1 MNQANPSATDVA
13 LYMDLL
19 TSPASLWSQTESDD
33 ETDHLWLQLCRVIFE
48 GFSGEVVER
57 LRIADPPY
65 RDPDAHN
72 LEFESQ
78 ETAVNLLTVL
88 RLGQRYWGIGVIAG
102 PDLAEIGTWA
112 GNLGPTSTI
121 YSLKNLTH
129 QIRER
134 RPSLEADLFRHA
146 CDQSSHRIKT
156 WLASISPT
164 QADVLAR
171 YYGLLEHQ
179 RMTFA
184 EIGLVRGVTRARV
197 QQIES
202 RALKRLGPAVKGEL
216 RAASRHRSRRDAL
229 DKAFRSLTTR
239 PGKDVHHIESLL
251 NLADLDEAW
260 WPCGVSMLPDDTNW
274 SDATSDRDF
283 VRKWLDLKPEVV
295 WLETGAHFMKHPSE
309 NKSPYTT
316 AARKLLAIHE
326 TVPVRVVHQ
335 AVIDTWRSELWG
347 NCMLSAEWLKAFYRS
362 SSLEVRGDYLV
373 RNGARTYSDE
383 LSGVEQQLFEALQ
396 ELGGVAALDELRE
409 LIPDL
414 RSHGSTLSQTL
425 YNRSPII
432 QHIGPSIF
440 GVRGAIHDAER
451 IEFLE
456 DRAHRDGHPW
466 VNRGGWNQNEGRS
479 LRYRIPI
486 RNFPQTRIRL
496 PEEIVDALFGEDEHL
511 GPLVWQTPDGIQHS
525 VGIHFA
531 TGSTYLTGVRP
542 IFTHLSASKGDT
554 MNISVLPNEVWAV
567 DLAEEAPSESIVIN
581 MGRGWT
587 SVAL

>member
-1 MNQANPSATDVA
+1 MSVGELSAADVA
-13 LYMDLL
+13 CYMELL
-19 TSPASLWSQTESDD
+19 TSPAFRWSQTESDD
-33 ETDHLWLQLCRVIFE
+33 ETDWLWLQLCRVIFE
-48 GFSGEVVER
+48 GFSSEVVEW
-57 LRIADPPY
+57 LLNADLPY
-65 RDPDAHN
+65 HEPDAHD
-72 LEFESQ
+72 LDFESR
-78 ETAVNLLTVL
+78 EKATNLLTIL
-88 RLGQRYWGIGVIAG
+88 RAGQKYWGVGVTAG
-102 PDLAEIGTWA
+102 GSLTEIGSWA
-112 GNLGPTSTI
+112 GDLDIDTTI
-121 YSLKNLTH
+121 SSLRSLTH
-129 QIRER
+129 LIRER
-134 RPSLEADLFRHA
+134 CQALEPELLRYTNARA
-146 CDQSSHRIKT
+146 TRRVET
-156 WLASISPT
+156 WLESIPPSE
-164 QADVLAR
+164 AEVLAR
-171 YYGLLEHQ
+171 YYGFLGYPS
-179 RMTFA
+179 MTFA
-184 EIGLVRGVTRARV
+184 EIGNLRGVTRARI

-229 DKAFRSLTTR
+229 DKAFQSLPTR
-239 PGKDVHHIESLL
+239 PGKDVHHIDSLL

-260 WPCGVSMLPDDTNW
+260 WPCGISMLPDGTNW

-295 WLETGAHFMKHPSE
+295 WLDTGAHFMKHLSE

-335 AVIDTWRSELWG
+335 AVMDTWRSELWG
-347 NCMLSAEWLKAFYRS
+347 NCMLSAEWLEAFYRS

-396 ELGGVAALDELRE
+396 ELGGVAALDELRK

-486 RNFPQTRIRL
+486 SNFPQTRIRL

-511 GPLVWQTPDGIQHS
+511 GPLVWETPDGIQHS

-542 IFTHLSASKGDT
+542 ILTHLSASRGDT
-554 MNISVLPNEVWAV
+554 MNISVLPNDVWAV
-567 DLAEEAPSESIVIN
+567 NLAEEAQSESIVIN